1 MRGAHS
7 SSGSSRGN
15 SGEHTAEADR
25 TAIANWLQSH
35 GFTVHG
41 FTPGGMAVDF
51 SGTAAQV
58 SEAFR
63 TEIHYFNVNGAR
75 HIANM
80 TDPSVPEAL
89 SPAVLGV
96 VSLHDF
102 KPHPLRRPRSEYT
115 FKTSGG
121 TYQVVTPGDLA
132 AIYDLN
138 PLFSTGITGKGQTIS
153 AIEDTDLYTA
163 NDWTTFRSTF
173 GLSQYKGGSLTT
185 VHPAP
190 ATGSNNCKDPGLV
203 AGDDGEAIIDV
214 EWASA
219 GAPEATILLASCAG
233 TRTTFGGFIA
243 LTNQVNS
250 KTPPQ
255 IVTISY
261 GQCEAENGTASNA
274 AFSSLYQQAVAE
286 GTSVFVAAGDQGAA
300 SCDAGAG
307 GAAHGIGVSGFAST
321 PYNVSVGGTDF
332 ADNYLGIN
340 GSSWSSTNSATF
352 ESAIAYIPEMAW
364 NDTCA
369 SSLIAAHLG
378 YTALYGSSGFCITS
392 TASKDGLL
400 QVLAGSGGPSGC
412 ATGSPS
418 TSGEVGGT
426 CKGYAKPSRQTGV
439 PGVAADSVRDIPDVS
454 LFAATGVWGHYLV
467 DCWSDTRNGGSSCA
481 GAPSTWD
488 GGGGTSYTSPI
499 FAGFQALVNQANG
512 GAQGNPNYVF
522 YKMAV
527 ASGLMCNS
535 SGTIAASCIFHNVT
549 LGDNVVPCAG
559 MVGCYGATP
568 NSGRHGILGL
578 FGFGAQTYDGALST
592 SSTAFV
598 PAYKAGTGWNF
609 ATGLGSVDVYR
620 LVTAWKHY

>member
-1 MRGAHS
+1 
-7 SSGSSRGN
+7 
-15 SGEHTAEADR
+15 
-25 TAIANWLQSH
+25 
-35 GFTVHG
+35 
-41 FTPGGMAVDF
+41 MAVDF

-598 PAYKAGTGWNF
+598 PGYKAGTGWNL

>member
-1 MRGAHS
+1 
-7 SSGSSRGN
+7 
-15 SGEHTAEADR
+15 
-25 TAIANWLQSH
+25 
-35 GFTVHG
+35 
-41 FTPGGMAVDF
+41 MAVDF

-321 PYNVSVGGTDF
+321 PYNVSVGGKDF

-578 FGFGAQTYDGALST
+578 FGF
-592 SSTAFV
+592 
-598 PAYKAGTGWNF
+598 
-609 ATGLGSVDVYR
+609 
-620 LVTAWKHY
+620 

>member
-1 MRGAHS
+1 
-7 SSGSSRGN
+7 
-15 SGEHTAEADR
+15 
-25 TAIANWLQSH
+25 
-35 GFTVHG
+35 
-41 FTPGGMAVDF
+41 MAVDF

-190 ATGSNNCKDPGLV
+190 ASGSNNCKDPGLV

-321 PYNVSVGGTDF
+321 PYNVSVGGKDF

-578 FGFGAQTYDGALST
+578 FGFGTQTYDGALST

-598 PAYKAGTGWNF
+598 PGYKAGTGWNL

>member
-1 MRGAHS
+1 
-7 SSGSSRGN
+7 
-15 SGEHTAEADR
+15 
-25 TAIANWLQSH
+25 
-35 GFTVHG
+35 
-41 FTPGGMAVDF
+41 MAVDF

-261 GQCEAENGTASNA
+261 GQCEAENGTACNA

-578 FGFGAQTYDGALST
+578 FGFGTQTYDGALST

>member
-1 MRGAHS
+1 
-7 SSGSSRGN
+7 
-15 SGEHTAEADR
+15 
-25 TAIANWLQSH
+25 
-35 GFTVHG
+35 
-41 FTPGGMAVDF
+41 MAVDF

-173 GLSQYKGGSLTT
+173 GLSQYKGGSLAT

-535 SGTIAASCIFHNVT
+535 KGTIAASCIFHNVT

>member
-1 MRGAHS
+1 
-7 SSGSSRGN
+7 
-15 SGEHTAEADR
+15 
-25 TAIANWLQSH
+25 
-35 GFTVHG
+35 
-41 FTPGGMAVDF
+41 
-51 SGTAAQV
+51 
-58 SEAFR
+58 
-63 TEIHYFNVNGAR
+63 
-75 HIANM
+75 
-80 TDPSVPEAL
+80 
-89 SPAVLGV
+89 
-96 VSLHDF
+96 
-102 KPHPLRRPRSEYT
+102 
-115 FKTSGG
+115 
-121 TYQVVTPGDLA
+121 
-132 AIYDLN
+132 
-138 PLFSTGITGKGQTIS
+138 
-153 AIEDTDLYTA
+153 
-163 NDWTTFRSTF
+163 
-173 GLSQYKGGSLTT
+173 
-185 VHPAP
+185 
-190 ATGSNNCKDPGLV
+190 
-203 AGDDGEAIIDV
+203 
-214 EWASA
+214 
-219 GAPEATILLASCAG
+219 
-233 TRTTFGGFIA
+233 
-243 LTNQVNS
+243 
-250 KTPPQ
+250 
-255 IVTISY
+255 VTISY

-609 ATGLGSVDVYR
+609 ATGLGSVDVYW

>member
-1 MRGAHS
+1 
-7 SSGSSRGN
+7 
-15 SGEHTAEADR
+15 
-25 TAIANWLQSH
+25 
-35 GFTVHG
+35 
-41 FTPGGMAVDF
+41 MAVDF

-578 FGFGAQTYDGALST
+578 FGFGTQTYDGALST

-598 PAYKAGTGWNF
+598 PGYKAGTGWNF

>member
-1 MRGAHS
+1 
-7 SSGSSRGN
+7 
-15 SGEHTAEADR
+15 
-25 TAIANWLQSH
+25 
-35 GFTVHG
+35 
-41 FTPGGMAVDF
+41 MAVDF

>member
-1 MRGAHS
+1 
-7 SSGSSRGN
+7 
-15 SGEHTAEADR
+15 
-25 TAIANWLQSH
+25 
-35 GFTVHG
+35 
-41 FTPGGMAVDF
+41 MAVDF

-173 GLSQYKGGSLTT
+173 GLSQYKGGSLAT

>member
-1 MRGAHS
+1 
-7 SSGSSRGN
+7 
-15 SGEHTAEADR
+15 
-25 TAIANWLQSH
+25 
-35 GFTVHG
+35 
-41 FTPGGMAVDF
+41 MAVDF

-173 GLSQYKGGSLTT
+173 GLSQYKGGSLAT

-321 PYNVSVGGTDF
+321 PYNVSVGGKDF

>member
-1 MRGAHS
+1 MLTVPG
-7 SSGSSRGN
+7 
-15 SGEHTAEADR
+15 T
-25 TAIANWLQSH
+25 LQ
-35 GFTVHG
+35 
-41 FTPGGMAVDF
+41 
-51 SGTAAQV
+51 
-58 SEAFR
+58 
-63 TEIHYFNVNGAR
+63 I
-75 HIANM
+75 M

-173 GLSQYKGGSLTT
+173 GLSQYKGGSLAT

-255 IVTISY
+255 IVTIRY
-261 GQCEAENGTASNA
+261 GQCEAENGTACNA

>member
-1 MRGAHS
+1 
-7 SSGSSRGN
+7 
-15 SGEHTAEADR
+15 
-25 TAIANWLQSH
+25 
-35 GFTVHG
+35 
-41 FTPGGMAVDF
+41 MAVDF

-578 FGFGAQTYDGALST
+578 FGFGTQTYDGALST

>member
-1 MRGAHS
+1 
-7 SSGSSRGN
+7 
-15 SGEHTAEADR
+15 
-25 TAIANWLQSH
+25 
-35 GFTVHG
+35 
-41 FTPGGMAVDF
+41 MAVDF

-190 ATGSNNCKDPGLV
+190 ASGSNNCKDPGLV

-578 FGFGAQTYDGALST
+578 FGFGTQTYDGALST

-598 PAYKAGTGWNF
+598 PGYKAGTGWNL

>member
-1 MRGAHS
+1 
-7 SSGSSRGN
+7 
-15 SGEHTAEADR
+15 
-25 TAIANWLQSH
+25 
-35 GFTVHG
+35 
-41 FTPGGMAVDF
+41 MAVDF

-190 ATGSNNCKDPGLV
+190 ASGSNNCKDPGLV

-243 LTNQVNS
+243 LTNQS
-250 KTPPQ
+250 
-255 IVTISY
+255 
-261 GQCEAENGTASNA
+261 GQFENA
-274 AFSSLYQQAVAE
+274 AADRDYQLRAVR
-286 GTSVFVAAGDQGAA
+286 
-300 SCDAGAG
+300 
-307 GAAHGIGVSGFAST
+307 
-321 PYNVSVGGTDF
+321 
-332 ADNYLGIN
+332 
-340 GSSWSSTNSATF
+340 
-352 ESAIAYIPEMAW
+352 
-364 NDTCA
+364 
-369 SSLIAAHLG
+369 
-378 YTALYGSSGFCITS
+378 
-392 TASKDGLL
+392 
-400 QVLAGSGGPSGC
+400 
-412 ATGSPS
+412 
-418 TSGEVGGT
+418 SGERHRLQRRLQFPVPTSRGRGDLGVRRRGRPGRGQLRRGGR
-426 CKGYAKPSRQTGV
+426 GSRSWYRCQ
-439 PGVAADSVRDIPDVS
+439 RLRI
-454 LFAATGVWGHYLV
+454 H
-467 DCWSDTRNGGSSCA
+467 
-481 GAPSTWD
+481 
-488 GGGGTSYTSPI
+488 
-499 FAGFQALVNQANG
+499 AL
-512 GAQGNPNYVF
+512 
-522 YKMAV
+522 
-527 ASGLMCNS
+527 
-535 SGTIAASCIFHNVT
+535 
-549 LGDNVVPCAG
+549 
-559 MVGCYGATP
+559 
-568 NSGRHGILGL
+568 
-578 FGFGAQTYDGALST
+578 
-592 SSTAFV
+592 
-598 PAYKAGTGWNF
+598 
-609 ATGLGSVDVYR
+609 
-620 LVTAWKHY
+620 

>member
-1 MRGAHS
+1 
-7 SSGSSRGN
+7 
-15 SGEHTAEADR
+15 
-25 TAIANWLQSH
+25 
-35 GFTVHG
+35 
-41 FTPGGMAVDF
+41 MAVDF

-63 TEIHYFNVNGAR
+63 TEIHYFNVSGAR

-578 FGFGAQTYDGALST
+578 FGFGTQTYDGALST

-598 PAYKAGTGWNF
+598 PGYKAGTGWNL

>member
-1 MRGAHS
+1 
-7 SSGSSRGN
+7 
-15 SGEHTAEADR
+15 
-25 TAIANWLQSH
+25 
-35 GFTVHG
+35 
-41 FTPGGMAVDF
+41 MAVDF

-63 TEIHYFNVNGAR
+63 TEIHYFNVSGAR

>member
-1 MRGAHS
+1 
-7 SSGSSRGN
+7 
-15 SGEHTAEADR
+15 
-25 TAIANWLQSH
+25 
-35 GFTVHG
+35 
-41 FTPGGMAVDF
+41 MAVDF

-190 ATGSNNCKDPGLV
+190 ASGSNNCKDPGLV

>member
-1 MRGAHS
+1 
-7 SSGSSRGN
+7 
-15 SGEHTAEADR
+15 
-25 TAIANWLQSH
+25 
-35 GFTVHG
+35 
-41 FTPGGMAVDF
+41 MAVDF

-578 FGFGAQTYDGALST
+578 FGFGTQTYDGALST

-598 PAYKAGTGWNF
+598 PGYKAGTGWNL